1 LKHGSGKLIIKGNMI
16 YEGEWC
22 EGIKHGSGRIK
33 WPSGNIYDGEL

>member
-1 LKHGSGKLIIKGNMI
+1 MI